1 MMTDVRALTL
11 GNIITRQVT
20 LGLYKKAQYH
30 PATSFQSTELENSD
44 YLALNSMFFFYQ
56 TSSSQGTGSCVEEE
70 VERL

>member
-44 YLALNSMFFFYQ
+44 YLALNSMFFFIKPPHLKA
-56 TSSSQGTGSCVEEE
+56 QGAVWKK
-70 VERL
+70 R